1 LLLTL
6 SVTSAVFRFSMTAT
20 ILLTGADGFTGQHF
34 VRAANT
40 QGLEVLELQG
50 NLTDAEALMAELAEA
65 RFDFVVHLAG
75 ISAVTHADLQDFYSV
90 NLFGTLNLVSAIQAS
105 KSSPA
110 KVLLAS
116 SANVYGNAAVSS
128 ITEQVCP
135 APLNHYA
142 MSKLAMEQMVKAGA
156 GDLPLVFV
164 RAFNYTGVG
173 HDNRFVIPKMVEHFA
188 QRLPSI
194 ELGNMQVE
202 REFND
207 VRTIVQIYLDLLE
220 KGEEGETYNVCSGR
234 TYNLETVLA
243 TLGDITNHA
252 VIARVNP
259 DYLRADELPRLT
271 GDPAKLEACIGAVQH
286 RPLGKTLEWMLRAV
300 PS

>member
-1 LLLTL
+1 VV
-6 SVTSAVFRFSMTAT
+6 SRSNMAAT
-20 ILLTGADGFTGQHF
+20 ILLTGSDGFTGQHF

-40 QGLEVLELQG
+40 QGFEVLELQG
-50 NLTDAEALMAELAEA
+50 NLTDADALAAELAEA

-90 NLFGTLNLVSAIQAS
+90 NLFGTLNLMSAIQAS

-116 SANVYGNAAVSS
+116 SANVYGNAAVSP

-142 MSKLAMEQMVKAGA
+142 MSKLAMEQMVKAEA

-164 RAFNYTGVG
+164 RPFNYTGVG

-188 QRLPSI
+188 QRLPAI
-194 ELGNMQVE
+194 ELGNMLVE

-207 VRTIVQIYLDLLE
+207 VRTIVQIYLDLLK

-234 TYNLETVLA
+234 TYSLETVLA

-259 DYLRADELPRLT
+259 DYLRANELQRLS
-271 GDPAKLEACIGAVQH
+271 GDPAKLEACIGPVQH
-286 RPLGKTLEWMLRAV
+286 RTLSETLEWMLRAL